1 MTDEPQRPSLEKNP
15 DPEPTPGAGSWGPP
29 PAQQQPYAEGY
40 PQAAFPQGPP
50 QGHQPY
56 GHEPYGHQPYGQQPY
71 GAQPGGPAPY
81 QPSPMPI
88 PAHLLPP
95 PEHPKAM
102 TALILGG
109 VGLFAGLSFIG
120 LGFLL
125 SPFAWA
131 IGSGALKEIE
141 ASQGRMGGASAARAG
156 KIMGIVGTV
165 LLVLGV
171 LVVAGTMTLVVAGSA
186 RA

>member
-29 PAQQQPYAEGY
+29 HGQQPYG
-40 PQAAFPQGPP
+40 Q
-50 QGHQPY
+50 QPY
-56 GHEPYGHQPYGQQPY
+56 GQQPYGQQPY

-102 TALILGG
+102 TAMILGG
-109 VGLFAGLSFIG
+109 VGLFAGVSFAG
-120 LGFLL
+120 LGFVL

-141 ASQGRMGGASAARAG
+141 ASQGRMGGASTARAG
-156 KIMGIVGTV
+156 KIMGIVGTALLALVV
-165 LLVLGV
+165 LAIAAFVVSVV
-171 LVVAGTMTLVVAGSA
+171 LVTAGSSSP
-186 RA
+186 

>member
-29 PAQQQPYAEGY
+29 PAQQQPYSQGY
-40 PQAAFPQGPP
+40 PQTPFPQGGQS
-50 QGHQPY
+50 QGQQPY
-56 GHEPYGHQPYGQQPY
+56 GQPYGQQPY
-71 GAQPGGPAPY
+71 GAYPGGPAPY
-81 QPSPMPI
+81 QPSPVPI

-95 PEHPKAM
+95 PDHPRAM
-102 TALILGG
+102 TSMILGA
-109 VGLFAGLSFIG
+109 VGLFIGLSTGI
-120 LGFLL
+120 GFLL

-141 ASQGRMGGASAARAG
+141 ASQGRIGGASAARAG

-165 LLVLGV
+165 LLALGV
-171 LVVAGTMTLVVAGSA
+171 LALAAVIAIVIATAPTSP
-186 RA
+186 